1 MSDEKTNVMRILDKA
16 HIPYDAIYYEH
27 RDKEAV
33 DGITVAQ
40 LTGMDEHC
48 VFKTL
53 VLRGVN
59 KNIYIF
65 VIPVCCEL
73 DLKKAARSVCEKAVQ
88 MVHVNEINSL
98 TGYIRGGCSPIGMRK
113 KFKTVFHRTIIN
125 LPYIMVSAGKIGC
138 QVRLKPDDL
147 LSLVDGDV
155 ADIII

>member
-73 DLKKAARSVCEKAVQ
+73 DLKKLQDLYVKKLYKWF
-88 MVHVNEINSL
+88 ML
-98 TGYIRGGCSPIGMRK
+98 MKLIR
-113 KFKTVFHRTIIN
+113 
-125 LPYIMVSAGKIGC
+125 
-138 QVRLKPDDL
+138 
-147 LSLVDGDV
+147 
-155 ADIII
+155 